1 VVPSPDVVQ
10 AAADR
15 LSLHLGVVAA
25 ASFTGYIR
33 ALDAAVR
40 NSPRPANQILSRP
53 DLTEALSYSLR
64 VAHGHT
70 ATLIQQA
77 WQHGGGDPES
87 IYRHAA
93 LSGAAG
99 ALNEL
104 RGQIDGIVREELGT
118 PAPDPAHRI
127 QQAVSDAV
135 TKVVT
140 RMRMSLESAAGASHT
155 EAVIAEGRQL
165 QQQGQHVM
173 KVWRSRL
180 SRRTCRWCRELDGV
194 MIPLDDDFPHGDPVA
209 LEQSR
214 TRRVATPAG
223 VRRYRRSMGQP
234 IILTHPPR
242 VWLGR
247 LPGPKRHPR
256 CECWLELHILTEA
269 GPPPAPL
276 RSEEPAERMY
286 VRASDIAE
294 LPEPQYMGLMAFLR
308 AATHELGQVLRRLK
322 GL

>member
-1 VVPSPDVVQ
+1 VPPDHDAVQ
-10 AAADR
+10 TAADR
-15 LSLHLGVVAA
+15 LSLHLSTVVAA
-25 ASFTGYIR
+25 AFTGYMR
-33 ALDAAVR
+33 HLDDAVR
-40 NSPRPANQILSRP
+40 SSPRAAPQIFDRP
-53 DLTEALSYSLR
+53 DLQDYLMSALR
-64 VAHGHT
+64 TAHTH
-70 ATLIQQA
+70 ADTLIRQA
-77 WQHGGGDPES
+77 WSHGGGSTGPYLDK
-87 IYRHAA
+87 A
-93 LSGAAG
+93 LSDAAG

-104 RGQIDGIVREELGT
+104 RGQISGIVREELAS
-118 PAPDPAHRI
+118 PRPDVAGRL
-127 QQAVSDAV
+127 QAAVSDAV
-135 TKVVT
+135 VRTST

-286 VRASDIAE
+286 ARASDIAA
-294 LPEPQYMGLMAFLR
+294 LPEPQYMSLMAFLR